1 MKWTAMLQRLRA
13 ALLLAFFFTFCLP
26 VPAHAYIEAPFSLG
40 KVIQDS
46 TNVLVMRVE
55 SVDREK
61 NLIVYSKVADL
72 KGKHNGDRIQHNIGR
87 GGFNPREWQAI
98 MAWAEVGQTA
108 IFFHNGGAGECCI
121 NGYWYQ
127 CYAGAWWN
135 MSHGEPYLLRSCCG
149 KPEKLVPAITA
160 ILAGQEAIVP
170 CMVDGDK
177 MALQLRTARIQRM
190 KASLKIQDYNP
201 ARDFAGW
208 GVEEFRALAGM
219 PGFQQYSALARTSPE
234 AGGVAPIDFDGDG
247 KMDFCLYGA
256 AKVVLLQNAG
266 GSLNEVP
273 LAEPGGARAAA
284 WADYNGDGKP
294 DLLLATPTG
303 ARLYL
308 NAGGGTFKDATGV
321 LPRGSLG
328 NFTAAE
334 WLDYD
339 GDGKPDILLAS
350 GFHGLRLYRNLGLVD
365 GGPIEVQSGKWKIIG
380 PFENA
385 DGQGVAAV
393 YPPEQKIDFAAEYP
407 GKNGEKAVWKDLE
420 LPEGQVTSVKVF
432 RDENH
437 AFMTVYLTREIAVNR
452 ATELPI
458 ALGSGGPLTVWIN
471 GAKVHSDNEAR
482 SPAPDQVRLK
492 LKLNAGKNTLLI
504 KACYVAAGRSLCFS
518 ATPPESASAPQF
530 EDVSDKVG
538 LGLSGIA
545 GKLKGDRLVL
555 ADVDGDGRAD
565 FLYCAGNGV
574 LVLNKKEGLVEVK
587 ESGLTFRAGGITPV
601 FGDFDGDKA
610 PDLFVP
616 QSGGGKLFRNI
627 GKGRFTDV
635 TAKAGALAAAR
646 LEPTCAVWADF
657 NRRGKLDLIVGCLRG
672 PNRYFRNNGDG
683 TFTDASEEIGFFQR
697 IFNTRGVAAFDLN
710 KDGVLDLVFNNEG
723 QESSVLIGDPQR
735 GAAPVAAR

>member
-1 MKWTAMLQRLRA
+1 MPALPGAGERF
-13 ALLLAFFFTFCLP
+13 ALLLALLLALFLP
-26 VPAHAYIEAPFSLG
+26 TPARAYIEAPFSLG

-72 KGKHNGDRIQHNIGR
+72 KGKHPTDKIQHNIGR
-87 GGFNPREWQAI
+87 GGFNPREWQTI

-149 KPEKLVPAITA
+149 KPDKLVPAITA

-219 PGFQQYSALARTSPE
+219 PGFQQYSALARTSPD
-234 AGGVAPIDFDGDG
+234 AGGIAPIDFDGDG

-273 LAEPGGARAAA
+273 LAEPGGARGAA

-303 ARLYL
+303 ARLYV
-308 NAGGGTFKDATGV
+308 NAGGGTMKDASGG
-321 LPRGSLG
+321 LPRGLDG

-334 WLDYD
+334 WLDYN

-350 GFHGLRLYRNLGLVD
+350 GFHGLRLYRNLGQTD
-365 GGPIEVQSGKWKIIG
+365 AGPLELQPGKWKIIG

-385 DGQGVAAV
+385 DGKGVAAV
-393 YPPEQKIDFAAEYP
+393 YPPEEKIDFAGKYP
-407 GKNGEKAVWKDLE
+407 GKNGEEAVWKDFE
-420 LPEGQVTSVKVF
+420 LPDGQVTSVKVF

-437 AFMTVYLTREIAVNR
+437 AFMTVYLTREITVNR

-458 ALGSGGPLTVWIN
+458 SLGGGGPLAVWIN
-471 GAKVHSDNEAR
+471 GAKVHADTEAR
-482 SPAPDQVRLK
+482 SPAPDQVRTR
-492 LKLNAGKNTLLI
+492 LKLNAGKNRLLI
-504 KACYVAAGRSLCFS
+504 KASYVASGRSIFFN
-518 ATPPESASAPQF
+518 ATPPESVSAPQF

-538 LGLSGIA
+538 LGVSGIA

-555 ADVDGDGRAD
+555 ADVDGDGRPD
-565 FLYCAGNGV
+565 FLYCAGSGV
-574 LVLNKKEGLVEVK
+574 LVLNKKLGLVEVK
-587 ESGLTFRAGGITPV
+587 DSGLALRAGGITPV
-601 FGDFDGDKA
+601 FGDFDGDQA

-616 QSGGGKLFRNI
+616 QPGGGKLFRND
-627 GKGRFTDV
+627 GKGRFSDV
-635 TAKAGALAAAR
+635 TAKAALAMAGLQPA
-646 LEPTCAVWADF
+646 CATWADF
-657 NRRGKLDLIVGCLRG
+657 NHRGKLDLIVGCLRG

-683 TFTDASEEIGFFQR
+683 TFTDASEELGFFQR
-697 IFNTRGVAAFDLN
+697 IFNTRGVAALDLN

-735 GAAPVAAR
+735 GAQPVAAR